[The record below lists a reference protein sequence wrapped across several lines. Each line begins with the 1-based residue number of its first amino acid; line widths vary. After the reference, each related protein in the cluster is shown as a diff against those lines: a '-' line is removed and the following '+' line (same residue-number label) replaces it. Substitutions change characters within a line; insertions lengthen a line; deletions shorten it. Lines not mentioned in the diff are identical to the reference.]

1 MSLFRKKGKDKKPAG
16 QTELSLDDDRT
27 LDKVLADI
35 KKRDLKTI
43 ETLDLQSKGLQ
54 SVPPEIIKLYN
65 LKVLHLYD
73 NELKRVPP
81 EIGVCALRS
90 ILTLARW
97 FSTTIKTIS

>member
-81 EIGVCALRS
+81 EIGVCAKKY
-90 ILTLARW
+90 TDACKVV
-97 FSTTIKTIS
+97 FNNY